1 MMQSPISQALDED
14 SIHYAG
20 WRVAAAAF
28 AGVMVSFAAIV
39 PYTFSLF
46 LEPLHQAFGWKR
58 EAMSGAF
65 AVAAMTV
72 ALVSPLIGLLLDR
85 FPPTAHPV
93 AGDSSLCRIP
103 GFAEWTGPVN
113 RPPLPNI
120 LSSGAGS

>member
-1 MMQSPISQALDED
+1 MMQSTVSQALDEE

-46 LEPLHQAFGWKR
+46 LDPLHQAFGWKR

-85 FPPTAHPV
+85 SARPA

-103 GFAEWTGPVN
+103 GFAEWTGTVN
-113 RPPLPNI
+113 RPPLPNL